1 MMKITALFLAM
12 FVSFLTLKP
21 SLDVIVSH
29 FTSTEQSCKNTE
41 CLPFAN
47 ADSPDQEG
55 QDNGCSGK
63 TCNPFH
69 LCTSGIVLVG
79 DVFTFEDVNHYFLTK
94 KERFNYLHSISAS
107 YTSDFWNPP
116 KMS

>member
-1 MMKITALFLAM
+1 MMKITALFLAI

-29 FTSTEQSCKNTE
+29 FTSTTQSCKNTE

-47 ADSPDQEG
+47 ADNSEQEG
-55 QDNGCSGK
+55 QDRGCSGK

-69 LCTSGIVLVG
+69 LCTSGIVLVN
-79 DVFTFEDVNHYFLTK
+79 DVLTFEDVKHYFLSK
-94 KERFNYLHSISAS
+94 KERFNYQYSTSAA
-107 YTSDFWNPP
+107 YTSDFWHPP

>member
-1 MMKITALFLAM
+1 MMKITALFLAI

-29 FTSTEQSCKNTE
+29 FASTEQSCKNTE

-47 ADSPDQEG
+47 ANNSEDSS

-69 LCTSGIVLVG
+69 LCTSGIVLVNE
-79 DVFTFEDVNHYFLTK
+79 VFNFEDVKQYFHTN
-94 KERFNYLHSISAS
+94 KEGFNYQHSISSS
-107 YTSDFWNPP
+107 YTSDFWHPP

>member
-1 MMKITALFLAM
+1 MKVTAVLLAI

-29 FTSTEQSCKNTE
+29 FTSSEQSCKNTE

-47 ADSPDQEG
+47 ADSSDEEG
-55 QDNGCSGK
+55 QGKGCEGK

-69 LCTSGIVLVG
+69 LCTSGIVLVNE
-79 DVFTFEDVNHYFLTK
+79 VFNFEDVQQYFHSA
-94 KERFNYLHSISAS
+94 KELFNYQSSITSS
-107 YTSDFWNPP
+107 YTSEFWHPP
-116 KMS
+116 KMI